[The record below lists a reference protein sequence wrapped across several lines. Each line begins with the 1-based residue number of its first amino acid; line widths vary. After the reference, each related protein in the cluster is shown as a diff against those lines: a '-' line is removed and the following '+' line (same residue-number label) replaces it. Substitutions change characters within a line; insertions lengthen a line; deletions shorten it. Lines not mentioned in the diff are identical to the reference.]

1 MKTMKKTL
9 QFGFLALS
17 LIFSYKSAKS
27 QTISN
32 DFFGVNAWMPDT
44 IGNYFACPEAPCY
57 FNGKLHKN
65 WQKVKAS
72 GATIVRFGGISA
84 DRNRPTN
91 FQYIRMIDSIREN
104 GMEPIIQVPFFN
116 NRYTAQQAADIVR
129 YINVIKGKNI
139 KYWII
144 GNEPNLSYSYTTA
157 AQVAN
162 YFKPFASAM
171 KNVDPSILIIGP
183 EPAWYDQTMINGLTT
198 PGGASDI
205 TGKDGA
211 GRYYL
216 DILSFHTY
224 PFNGTQTRAQVVSK
238 LTSAGSL
245 NDNLSALNARLA
257 AANSYHG
264 RTGSSA
270 LKTAITEANIDYKN
284 SSTDNLNG
292 VGANSFI
299 GGQFV
304 AEMMGIGMK
313 NGLDIFNLWSV
324 VEGNSTALNIGF
336 LDNSTGNKKPLYYHF
351 KLLADNFRGNYVN
364 GTTNQVNVKS
374 FACQDGQQ
382 VAVMIL
388 NEDLTNNFN
397 YTVRLNTTAIAGT
410 SALKINANAGLAKE
424 YTDVI
429 QNQSTTL
436 LLFDASG
443 NIIKKSEYKLSGNAN
458 LNLPPTVTVLSS
470 SQTATITPAG
480 ATNFCAGGSVTL
492 NANTG
497 SGYTYQWKKDNI
509 AISGATNSS
518 YSATASGNYSV
529 AITVAGVTNISSA
542 ITIAVSPMPIATVTP
557 AGSTSLAT
565 GGSVVLN
572 ASTGTG
578 YIYQWKKDN
587 VNITGA
593 TGASYTASTAGTYQV
608 AINQGICSAISA
620 TVVITVVSSTAL
632 ITPAGPTTF
641 CAGGSVT
648 LNANT
653 GTGNTYQWK
662 KDNVAI
668 SGANGSSYMATVS
681 GSYTVAITAS
691 GITSTSAAVIITVSP
706 MPTATITPA
715 GPTSFVAG
723 GNVTLNAPTGTG
735 YLYQWK
741 KDGVNISGATNSSY
755 VATLAGSYQI
765 KITQGSCIDWSAP
778 LAITIVTTTATIT
791 ASGSTSFCAGGN
803 VTLNANTGTGY
814 TYQWKKDNV
823 AISGAT
829 NPSYVA
835 ALSGS
840 YSVSIIIAGVSN
852 TSSAII
858 ITVSPLP
865 AAIITPAG
873 ALSFAAGGSVILNA
887 STGTGYIY
895 QWKKDN
901 IAIAGATNAS
911 YTASTAGSYHVEINK
926 GICSA
931 VSAAVV
937 VTILPTAIISP
948 AGPTSFCEGGSVTL
962 NATTGTGNT
971 YQWKKDNIAISGA
984 NSSYYIATLS
994 GSYTVAITASGIT
1007 GTSVAV
1013 VITVSPLPSATI
1025 THAGALSFIAGDSV
1039 VLNASTGTG
1048 YIYQWKKGNISITGA
1063 TNASYKA
1070 FTGGSYQVKITKGE
1084 CMDWSAPVIVTI
1096 LPTATITPA
1105 GPTNVCTGGS
1115 VTLNANAGT
1124 GYAYLWKKDNIALS
1138 GATSSSYIATSTG
1151 NYSVVVTS
1159 GGLINTSAS
1168 IAVTVLPVPSATIS
1182 PLGATTICSGSV
1194 GLQANTGSG
1203 LIYQWIK
1210 DNNLIAGATNA
1221 LYSASA
1227 TGSYQV
1233 KITQGSCTAL
1243 SVPTSVKI
1251 QSGLFAS
1258 ITPGG
1263 PTTFCSGGKVILY
1276 ASTCSGYNYQWKKD
1290 GVNIG
1295 GATSSTYTAS
1305 VSGKYQVRVS
1315 KNGVKDWSALL
1326 AVTVNNCK
1334 DLDLNAIKEPLTD
1347 SANDSSIISSATDYE
1362 MISENNF
1369 EINVFPNPTNGNYF
1383 IELDNE
1389 NSEENNFEI
1398 VVTNTI
1404 GQTIYQKYST
1414 FSGKKEEIRFS
1425 ENDPGGI
1432 YIVNV
1437 KTKNKIS
1444 TKKII
1449 FNK

>member
-17 LIFSYKSAKS
+17 LLFSLTSAKS

-84 DRNRPTN
+84 DRNKPTN
-91 FQYIRMIDSIREN
+91 FQYIRMIDSIRAN

-116 NRYTAQQAADIVR
+116 YRYTAQQAADIVR

-157 AQVAN
+157 AQVAS

-183 EPAWYDQTMINGLTT
+183 EPAWYDQNIINGLTT

-224 PFNGTQTRAQVVSK
+224 PFNGTQTRSQVVSK

-245 NDNLSALNARLA
+245 KDNLAALNSRLA

-304 AEMMGIGMK
+304 AEMMSVGMK
-313 NGLDIFNLWSV
+313 NGLDFFNLWSV
-324 VEGNSTALNIGF
+324 IEGNSTALNIGF

-388 NEDLTNNFN
+388 NEDLTNNFT

-424 YTDVI
+424 FTDVI

-480 ATNFCAGGSVTL
+480 PTNFCAGGSVML

-509 AISGATNSS
+509 AISGATTSS
-518 YSATASGNYSV
+518 YTATVSGNYSV
-529 AITVAGVTNISSA
+529 SITVAGVTNTSSA
-542 ITIAVSPMPIATVTP
+542 IAITVSPMPVATVTP
-557 AGSTSLAT
+557 AGSTSFAT

-587 VNITGA
+587 INITGA
-593 TGASYTASTAGTYQV
+593 TGASYTASTAGSYQV
-608 AINQGICSAISA
+608 AVNQGICSALSA
-620 TVVITVVSSTAL
+620 AVVITVISSSAV

-653 GTGNTYQWK
+653 RTGNTYQWK
-662 KDNVAI
+662 KDNIAI
-668 SGANGSSYMATVS
+668 SGANASAYIATGS

-691 GITSTSAAVIITVSP
+691 GITSTSSAVIITVSP

-715 GPTSFVAG
+715 GPTSFVTG
-723 GNVTLNAPTGTG
+723 GSVILNAPTGTG
-735 YLYQWK
+735 YIYQWK
-741 KDGVNISGATNSSY
+741 KDGANISGATNSSY

-778 LAITIVTTTATIT
+778 LAITILTTTATIT
-791 ASGSTSFCAGGN
+791 ASGPTIFCAGGS

-823 AISGAT
+823 VISGAT

-835 ALSGS
+835 TLSGS
-840 YSVSIIIAGVSN
+840 YSVSITIAGVSN
-852 TSSAII
+852 ISAAIM
-858 ITVSPLP
+858 ITASPLP
-865 AAIITPAG
+865 DAIITPVG
-873 ALSFAAGGSVILNA
+873 TTSFVIGDSVVLNA
-887 STGTGYIY
+887 GTGSGYIY

-901 IAIAGATNAS
+901 IGITGATNAS
-911 YTASTAGSYHVEINK
+911 YTAFTAGSYQI
-926 GICSA
+926 
-931 VSAAVV
+931 
-937 VTILPTAIISP
+937 
-948 AGPTSFCEGGSVTL
+948 
-962 NATTGTGNT
+962 
-971 YQWKKDNIAISGA
+971 
-984 NSSYYIATLS
+984 
-994 GSYTVAITASGIT
+994 
-1007 GTSVAV
+1007 
-1013 VITVSPLPSATI
+1013 
-1025 THAGALSFIAGDSV
+1025 
-1039 VLNASTGTG
+1039 
-1048 YIYQWKKGNISITGA
+1048 
-1063 TNASYKA
+1063 
-1070 FTGGSYQVKITKGE
+1070 KITQGS
-1084 CMDWSAPVIVTI
+1084 CTDWSAPIFITI

-1105 GPTNVCTGGS
+1105 GPTNVCAGGS
-1115 VTLNANAGT
+1115 VTLNATT
-1124 GYAYLWKKDNIALS
+1124 GIGYTYQWKKDNIDLS
-1138 GATSSSYIATSTG
+1138 GATNSSYIATATG

-1168 IAVTVLPVPSATIS
+1168 LTVTVMPVPLATIT
-1182 PLGATTICSGSV
+1182 PLGATTMCSGSV
-1194 GLQANTGSG
+1194 GLQANAGSG

-1210 DNNLIAGATNA
+1210 NNTPIAGATNA

-1227 TGSYQV
+1227 SGSYQI

-1290 GVNIG
+1290 GSNIS

-1305 VSGKYQVRVS
+1305 VSGKYQVRIA

-1334 DLDLNAIKEPLTD
+1334 ELDINASKEPLTD
-1347 SANDSSIISSATDYE
+1347 SANDSSIISSVTNYGMVTESNLD
-1362 MISENNF
+1362 
-1369 EINVFPNPTNGNYF
+1369 INIFPNPTNGNYF
-1383 IELDNE
+1383 IELENE

-1398 VVTNTI
+1398 VVTNSI
-1404 GQTIYQKYST
+1404 GQTIYHKYST
-1414 FSGKKEEIRFS
+1414 FSAKKEEIRFS

-1437 KTKNKIS
+1437 KAKNKMA

>member
-1 MKTMKKTL
+1 MKKTL

-17 LIFSYKSAKS
+17 LLFSIKSAKS

-91 FQYIRMIDSIREN
+91 FQYIRMIDSIRAN
-104 GMEPIIQVPFFN
+104 GMEPIIQVPFYN
-116 NRYTAQQAADIVR
+116 YRYTAQQAADIVR
-129 YINVIKGKNI
+129 YINVVKGKNV

-157 AQVAN
+157 AQVAS

-183 EPAWYDQTMINGLTT
+183 EPAWYDQNIINGLTT

-245 NDNLSALNARLA
+245 KDNLIALNARLA
-257 AANSYHG
+257 TANSYHG
-264 RTGSSA
+264 RTGASA

-304 AEMMGIGMK
+304 AEMMSVGMK
-313 NGLDIFNLWSV
+313 NGLDFFNLWSV
-324 VEGNSTALNIGF
+324 IEGNSTALNIGF

-388 NEDLTNNFN
+388 NEDLTSNFT

-424 YTDVI
+424 FTDVI

-436 LLFDASG
+436 LIFDANG

-458 LNLPPTVTVLSS
+458 LNLPPTVTILSS

-480 ATNFCAGGSVTL
+480 PTNFCAGGSVTL

-497 SGYTYQWKKDNI
+497 SGYTYQWKKDNV

-518 YSATASGNYSV
+518 YTAIASGNYSV
-529 AITVAGVTNISSA
+529 AITVAGVTNTSSA
-542 ITIAVSPMPIATVTP
+542 IAITVSPMPIATVAP
-557 AGSTSLAT
+557 AGSTSFAT
-565 GGSVVLN
+565 GGSVILN

-587 VNITGA
+587 VSITGA
-593 TGASYTASTAGTYQV
+593 TGVSYTASTAGSYQV
-608 AINQGICSAISA
+608 AINQGICSALSA
-620 TVVITVVSSTAL
+620 AVVITVISSSAV

-653 GTGNTYQWK
+653 GTGNTYQWE
-662 KDNVAI
+662 KDNIAI
-668 SGANGSSYMATVS
+668 SGANGSAYIATVS
-681 GSYTVAITAS
+681 GSYTVAITTS

-723 GNVTLNAPTGTG
+723 GSVILNAPTGTG
-735 YLYQWK
+735 YIYQWK
-741 KDGVNISGATNSSY
+741 KDGAVITGATNSSY
-755 VATLAGSYQI
+755 TASVAGSYQI

-778 LAITIVTTTATIT
+778 LAITILTTTATIT
-791 ASGSTSFCAGGN
+791 ASGSTSFCAGGS

-814 TYQWKKDNV
+814 TYQWEKDNV

-829 NPSYVA
+829 NSSYTA
-835 ALSGS
+835 TASGN
-840 YSVSIIIAGVSN
+840 YSVAITIAGVTN
-852 TSSAII
+852 TSAAIT
-858 ITVSPLP
+858 ITVSPVP
-865 AAIITPAG
+865 IAMITSTG
-873 ALSFAAGGSVILNA
+873 SLSFAIGGSVILNA
-887 STGTGYIY
+887 GTGTGYTY
-895 QWKKDN
+895 QWKKDSV
-901 IAIAGATNAS
+901 AIAGATNAS
-911 YTASTAGSYHVEINK
+911 YTASTAGTYQVEINQ

-931 VSAAVV
+931 VSA
-937 VTILPTAIISP
+937 
-948 AGPTSFCEGGSVTL
+948 G
-962 NATTGTGNT
+962 
-971 YQWKKDNIAISGA
+971 
-984 NSSYYIATLS
+984 
-994 GSYTVAITASGIT
+994 
-1007 GTSVAV
+1007 V
-1013 VITVSPLPSATI
+1013 VITTL
-1025 THAGALSFIAGDSV
+1025 L
-1039 VLNASTGTG
+1039 
-1048 YIYQWKKGNISITGA
+1048 
-1063 TNASYKA
+1063 
-1070 FTGGSYQVKITKGE
+1070 
-1084 CMDWSAPVIVTI
+1084 
-1096 LPTATITPA
+1096 TATITPA

-1115 VTLNANAGT
+1115 VTLNANAGI
-1124 GYAYLWKKDNIALS
+1124 GYTYQWKKDNIAIS
-1138 GATSSSYIATSTG
+1138 GATNSSYIATATG
-1151 NYSVVVTS
+1151 NYSVAVTS
-1159 GGLINTSAS
+1159 GSLINTSAS
-1168 IAVTVLPVPSATIS
+1168 LTVTVMPVPLATIT
-1182 PLGATTICSGSV
+1182 PLGATTMCSGSV
-1194 GLQANTGSG
+1194 GLQANVGSG

-1210 DNNLIAGATNA
+1210 DNNPIAGATNA

-1227 TGSYQV
+1227 SGSYQI
-1233 KITQGSCTAL
+1233 KITQGSCAAL
-1243 SVPTSVKI
+1243 SVPTSVNI
-1251 QSGLFAS
+1251 QSGVFAS

-1263 PTTFCSGGKVILY
+1263 PTTFCSGGKVVLY
-1276 ASTCSGYNYQWKKD
+1276 ASTCSGYKYQWKKD
-1290 GVNIG
+1290 GVNIS
-1295 GATSSTYTAS
+1295 GATSSTYIAS
-1305 VSGKYQVRVS
+1305 VSGKYQIRIS
-1315 KNGVKDWSALL
+1315 KNGVKDWSTPLI
-1326 AVTVNNCK
+1326 VTVNNCK
-1334 DLDLNAIKEPLTD
+1334 ESDINAGKEPLTD
-1347 SANDSSIISSATDYE
+1347 SANDSSIISSVTNYE
-1362 MISENNF
+1362 MGTENNF
-1369 EINVFPNPTNGNYF
+1369 EINIFPNPTNGNYF
-1383 IELDNE
+1383 IELGNE
-1389 NSEENNFEI
+1389 NSEEDNFEI

-1404 GQTIYQKYST
+1404 GQTIYRKYST
-1414 FSGKKEEIRFS
+1414 FSAKKEEIRFS

-1437 KTKNKIS
+1437 KAKNKIA